1 MNFLKEEANMKTI
14 NDYLDTLF
22 LNVPKTPATQK
33 AKEDLLAI
41 MEDHYYELLEEGK
54 SENEAIGAVISEF
67 GSIDELLA
75 ELEVEKKTEPD
86 EAFQNAVQSD
96 EALDFWDHQR
106 NFAFILASGILLF
119 FLALS
124 VVVFADTGPVIAPL
138 AIVSFFVLIALG
150 VVLIANSTMK
160 FSRLKKPLVDRP
172 LTEETMQEASRQT
185 LSYEKSFRVGLT
197 LGIAFCIL
205 TIPLLLFFSEIL
217 QLTIVGVSI
226 FFVSAGIG
234 VFLIIYTSL
243 IYNSFKKMS
252 QKPYFSSDDEESGL
266 HASKEMYGKNT
277 PFVHFF
283 RRLYWPCIVVLYF
296 LISNLTESWGYSWL
310 IFVFAGPVF
319 SLIME
324 KNKYTKKGKR

>member
-1 MNFLKEEANMKTI
+1 MKTI

-86 EAFQNAVQSD
+86 EAFQNAIQSD

-106 NFAFILASGILLF
+106 IFAFTLARGILLF

-160 FSRLKKPLVDRP
+160 FSRLK
-172 LTEETMQEASRQT
+172 
-185 LSYEKSFRVGLT
+185 
-197 LGIAFCIL
+197 
-205 TIPLLLFFSEIL
+205 
-217 QLTIVGVSI
+217 
-226 FFVSAGIG
+226 
-234 VFLIIYTSL
+234 
-243 IYNSFKKMS
+243 N
-252 QKPYFSSDDEESGL
+252 
-266 HASKEMYGKNT
+266 H
-277 PFVHFF
+277 
-283 RRLYWPCIVVLYF
+283 W
-296 LISNLTESWGYSWL
+296 
-310 IFVFAGPVF
+310 
-319 SLIME
+319 
-324 KNKYTKKGKR
+324 